1 MVFQTKIFKMDGV
14 LYRSPKGS
22 GKSYVKSN
30 KNVTYTSKLMARMTF
45 WLWDNFHFYWT

>member
-30 KNVTYTSKLMARMTF
+30 KNENYPIAKGHSCHKFTSISDIF
-45 WLWDNFHFYWT
+45 